1 MIVCNGSKDLKL
13 SNGSLSKSLL
23 EAAGDGLQEELDSSY
38 PDGIDFG
45 ECAISKGYN
54 LPCKSVYYGT
64 LPKWGSSAPD
74 PSYVSNVIYLLSALR
89 CE

>member
-64 LPKWGSSAPD
+64 LPKWEIECARSFLCKECHLFTLSSP
-74 PSYVSNVIYLLSALR
+74 L
-89 CE
+89 